1 LGSVLG
7 VSGLAALPEVAKQ
20 LCADGLVTVLACPAD
35 APPGVG
41 PGAAASPSA
50 RPAMTRPLGDRL
62 AGAASP
68 PSARPVMSRP
78 PGARPD
84 VVVGRGR
91 LTGRCP
97 AVLGAATAH
106 RLLVPTTNG
115 LFLVDAGEVGV
126 TRRAVALTDRSRSL
140 ADVELD
146 GVRAT
151 PVPAPVA
158 EVVAE
163 AGLRAGVLVAAD
175 ALGVLQRMLDMT
187 VEQVLGRRQFGVAVG
202 SFQAVKHAA
211 AEMLVTLEAAR
222 SIVYLAAASV
232 QAGHPYAT
240 LHAAATRPSPCTAR
254 SATPGNTTCRS
265 STSAPSSTRHCSVR
279 RRRGTSGSRRSC
291 PSCRPRNGGFD
302 SGGAPWSSS

>member
-232 QAGHPYAT
+232 QAGHPDAT
-240 LHAAATRPSPCTAR
+240 LHAAAAKAQVCADVAAAADTALTLHGAIGYTWEHDMQIFYKR
-254 SATPGNTTCRS
+254 AKLDATLFGSAAAWNERIAAELPLLPT
-265 STSAPSSTRHCSVR
+265 A
-279 RRRGTSGSRRSC
+279 
-291 PSCRPRNGGFD
+291 
-302 SGGAPWSSS
+302 